1 MGSIQRNCQKR
12 EREREIRIQ
21 AQIPIITKGRVVKR
35 STEWEVTK
43 IPKDA
48 NHTMQLKRETCYG
61 IQQKKS
67 NKDDGKE
74 NSFKLSM
81 EL

>member
-1 MGSIQRNCQKR
+1 MGSIQRNCQKK
-12 EREREIRIQ
+12 REREIRIQ
-21 AQIPIITKGRVVKR
+21 EIIW

-48 NHTMQLKRETCYG
+48 NQTMQLKRETCYG

-74 NSFKLSM
+74 NIFKLSM